1 MCIRDSLKVEFI
13 EPLVKPGDE
22 DVKDEEA
29 QEIVNMTEEEVQHE
43 DNFSPE
49 SMYRPA
55 ESQEEAG
62 GETEN
67 GDEEN
72 VDEEPNLF
80 DM

>member
-1 MCIRDSLKVEFI
+1 M
-13 EPLVKPGDE
+13 KPGDE

-29 QEIVNMTEEEVQHE
+29 QEIVNMTEEVVQDG

-49 SMYRPA
+49 SMYRTA
-55 ESQEEAG
+55 GNQEEEG

-67 GDEEN
+67 GDEDN

>member
-1 MCIRDSLKVEFI
+1 M
-13 EPLVKPGDE
+13 KPEDE

-29 QEIVNMTEEEVQHE
+29 QEIVNMTEEVVQDE

-55 ESQEEAG
+55 GNQEEEG